1 MFFLFEE
8 HYRYEKVCQ
17 QCLDYTLNTKEGIPH
32 MEKHYLSLHHILIP
46 YLRQIHA
53 KFDSEEKNG
62 ENIESQYYHSIYNNN
77 INITDLDSI

>member
-1 MFFLFEE
+1 
-8 HYRYEKVCQ
+8 
-17 QCLDYTLNTKEGIPH
+17 